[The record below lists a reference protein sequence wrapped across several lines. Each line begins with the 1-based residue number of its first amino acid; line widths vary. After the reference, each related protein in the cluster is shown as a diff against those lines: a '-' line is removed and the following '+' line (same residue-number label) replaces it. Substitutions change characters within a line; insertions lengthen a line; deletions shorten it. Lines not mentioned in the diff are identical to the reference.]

1 MPTYKVVLFSD
12 SIHQQYMIEQQQ
24 AINLALP
31 NVVTELANHNDSRLA
46 LYAKHPT
53 RMPCIMIFKDDARMQ
68 SRHAKRSHEEIVSW
82 IQSIL

>member
-31 NVVTELANHNDSRLA
+31 NVVTELANHDDSRLA